1 MYNNQNEMTRD
12 LSGLQLSSDLTKGS
26 KVNFLL
32 WPFIFSS
39 TDEGIKPNRL
49 YLSLFF
55 KEHYFL
61 QVLSHRSEGIVLYFP
76 KYVH

>member
-1 MYNNQNEMTRD
+1 MTGD
-12 LSGLQLSSDLTKGS
+12 LSGLQLSSDLTWGS

-49 YLSLFF
+49 YLSSSL

-61 QVLSHRSEGIVLYFP
+61 QNI
-76 KYVH
+76 